1 MNKKIG
7 LYRQDTRN
15 KISHYLSINRR
26 HPSPTYKDSSP
37 YSITMRTCV
46 LALFALICVALAA
59 PIYPKATLQ
68 FLQKNPTELEKLNKK
83 FENKHNYDSLRSEI
97 TGKDISLAK
106 RHHPDPITL
115 PEVASYPL
123 WYLNINQTGTS
134 RFVFNNQ
141 GAKDVCNVPVSPFIP
156 VRTIVRASTQEWY
169 TEDGIAGQYT
179 GPNYSLIWTRQV
191 VDGVLT
197 TFCLAN
203 RTATFLNQQLAH
215 NTPYLQDLKTYL
227 GVKVRNGRSN
237 NWREDVRQVYFFNG
251 LTNDF
256 GGTTN
261 GTMDFLGFFD
271 AYDLTPY
278 QFGFDQPQVDAR
290 VPYGTGVCSH
300 KVDNVGGEYR
310 FDDENAGFFPVTS
323 ASIINFVDAACHP
336 GGDKNVPIN
345 PLLLPDVDS
354 AWCGQ

>member
-1 MNKKIG
+1 MNKTLLILLG
-7 LYRQDTRN
+7 LIVISLAVPLYPRQ
-15 KISHYLSINRR
+15 
-26 HPSPTYKDSSP
+26 
-37 YSITMRTCV
+37 
-46 LALFALICVALAA
+46 
-59 PIYPKATLQ
+59 TLQ
-68 FLQKNPTELEKLNKK
+68 FLQNNPSEFTKLNKN
-83 FENKHNYDSLRSEI
+83 FEKKHNYDALRSEI
-97 TGKDISLAK
+97 KGKENILTNK
-106 RHHPDPITL
+106 RHHPDPIAL
-115 PEVASYPL
+115 PTAASYPL
-123 WYLNINQTGTS
+123 WYLNINQTGSS

-141 GAKDVCNVPVSPFIP
+141 VSAKDVGNIPVSPFIP

-179 GPNYSLIWTRQV
+179 GPNYSLIWTRQLIGNELV
-191 VDGVLT
+191 

-203 RTATFLNQQLAH
+203 RTATFLNQQMAH
-215 NTPYLQDLKTYL
+215 NTPYLQDLKTYV
-227 GVKVRNGRSN
+227 GVKVRAGHSN
-237 NWREDVRQVYFFNG
+237 NWHEDIRQVYFFNG

-261 GTMDFLGFFD
+261 GTMNFFGFFD

-290 VPYGTGVCSH
+290 TPYGTGICLH